1 MQNRLILSVLFL
13 ISFFLPMKAQELVPI
28 RQAYEAPAGSLLTIE
43 GIINTPDFGIDHSQF
58 FVQDTTGGIKVFF
71 RDVGGANGAAI
82 TYDEGDLVR
91 IEGQISVSQQ
101 QIEIHPKSIERL
113 EEKNTLPEP
122 IKINPSDLNPEGAYH
137 GMRVEISNVILT
149 RLSQWPTSPRTTN
162 TITQLDAEVNNLP
175 FIIRIE
181 SGQSFM
187 EDMEIPNEAF
197 TLRGILTRT
206 NHQVYISPFY
216 ESDIIL
222 ATTTNTFEA
231 LKLDNNLKV
240 YPNPVKE
247 EITLEILAQAGTV
260 DRIILS
266 DLLGRT
272 VAQYTGLNA
281 RNQVLRLPVPA
292 SVRTGQYF
300 LIVWTEN
307 GLRTSKIM
315 AIKK

>member
-1 MQNRLILSVLFL
+1 MRNQPVLSLLFL
-13 ISFFLPMKAQELVPI
+13 MAFSLPMKAQELVPVQ
-28 RQAYEAPAGSLLTIE
+28 QAYKVPAGSLLIIE
-43 GIINTPDFGIDHSQF
+43 GVINTPDFGIDHGEF
-58 FVQDTTGGIKVFF
+58 FVQDTTGGIKIFF
-71 RDVGGANGAAI
+71 RNTGGINGASVA
-82 TYDEGDLVR
+82 YDEGDLVR
-91 IEGQISVSQQ
+91 IEGQVSESQQ
-101 QIEIHPKSIERL
+101 QIEIHPKAIELL
-113 EEKNTLPEP
+113 EKGNTLPEP
-122 IKINPSDLNPEGAYH
+122 IKINPADLMEETYH
-137 GMRVEISNVILT
+137 GMRIEISNVILT
-149 RLSQWPTSPRTTN
+149 RLSQWHTSPRTT
-162 TITQLDAEVNNLP
+162 TTVMQLDAEVNNLP

-181 SGQSFM
+181 RGQSFI
-187 EDMEIPNEAF
+187 EDMETPSEAF
-197 TLRGILTRT
+197 TLRGVLTQL
-206 NHQVYISPFY
+206 NSQVAISPFH

-231 LKLDNNLKV
+231 LKLDNNLRV

-266 DLLGRT
+266 DLLGRM
-272 VAQYTGLNA
+272 VAQYTHLNA